1 MITIL
6 LPVHT
11 IFATK
16 IYLPFLFCAQHFFT
30 NKKFC
35 ERKPD
40 RTGWTIFT
48 FKNLYD
54 GEIKVYLYYIHLVRM
69 FWYSKENPACVLRI
83 DSTLWNTCNI
93 LPNIIPMKKKEK
105 KRWKESLRE
114 MCPNMEF
121 FLVRIFPHSDWIRR
135 DTKYL
140 SVFSPNAG
148 KYEAEKTPYLDTVHA
163 VNQFTTFL
171 NYETF
176 WELASGKFTDMWYQ
190 NN

>member
-1 MITIL
+1 ML

-35 ERKPD
+35 ESKPE
-40 RTGWTIFT
+40 RTEWTIFI
-48 FKNLYD
+48 FKNLCD
-54 GEIKVYLYYIHLVRM
+54 GGIKVYLYYIHLVCM
-69 FWYSKENPACVLRI
+69 FWYSKENPACVLWI
-83 DSTLWNTCNI
+83 DSTLWNTRNI
-93 LPNIIPMKKKEK
+93 LLNIIRMKRKEK

-148 KYEAEKTPYLDTVHA
+148 KYEAEKTPHLDTIHA
-163 VNQFTTFL
+163 VNQFTTFP

-176 WELASGKFTDMWYQ
+176 WELASGKFTHIWYH